1 MVSKKIVEIE
11 NISVE
16 ELVAMISNSV
26 LDVLESRLKLLQKES
41 DQQLLLTRAETAKYL
56 HVNMTTLWNWT
67 KKGRIK
73 AYGLGNRVYYKKNEI
88 DEAIIRIN

>member
-1 MVSKKIVEIE
+1 MLQKKNIEIE

-26 LDVLESRLKLLQKES
+26 LDALESRLKHLQKERE
-41 DQQLLLTRAETAKYL
+41 QELLLTRIETAKYL

-67 KKGRIK
+67 KKGKIK

-88 DEAIIRIN
+88 DEALIRIN